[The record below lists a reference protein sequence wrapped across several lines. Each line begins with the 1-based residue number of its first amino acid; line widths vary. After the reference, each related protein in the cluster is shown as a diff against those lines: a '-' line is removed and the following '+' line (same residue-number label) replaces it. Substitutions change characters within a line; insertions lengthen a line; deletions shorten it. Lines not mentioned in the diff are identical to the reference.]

1 MTRNISSAIAGL
13 LLFGVL
19 AALSM
24 YNAVRCDKSIREFK
38 KRGKFQKAEIV
49 SFAKRREKT
58 SASGRYTTVTW
69 YDRTVKIEL
78 SPEKIITRT
87 ISTASF
93 GARKYRNKSYA
104 DVVFLQRDGD
114 PAHIEDLKIKEDLK
128 SSPEFFLSVVLFI
141 IFSVIFVIFAVS
153 LFA

>member
-1 MTRNISSAIAGL
+1 MSSTIAGL
-13 LLFGVL
+13 LLFGIL

-24 YNAVRCDKSIREFK
+24 YNAVRCDRSIREFK
-38 KRGKFQKAEIV
+38 KRGKFQKAEII
-49 SFAKRREKT
+49 SFQKRKEKT
-58 SASGRYTTVTW
+58 SSGVRYTNVTW
-69 YDRTVKIEL
+69 YDITVKIEL

-87 ISTASF
+87 ISTASLW
-93 GARKYRNKSYA
+93 ARKYGKKSYA
-104 DVVFLQRDGD
+104 DVAFMQRDGD

-141 IFSVIFVIFAVS
+141 IFSVIFVIFAVG

>member
-1 MTRNISSAIAGL
+1 MSSTIAGL
-13 LLFGVL
+13 LLFGIL

-24 YNAVRCDKSIREFK
+24 YNAIRCDKSIREFR

-58 SASGRYTTVTW
+58 SAGRRYTTVTW
-69 YDRTVKIEL
+69 YDITVKIEL
-78 SPEKIITRT
+78 SPENIITRT
-87 ISTASF
+87 IRSSSF
-93 GARKYRNKSYA
+93 GARKYHKKSYA
-104 DVVFLQRDGD
+104 DVAFMQRDGD

-141 IFSVIFVIFAVS
+141 IFSVFFIMNIVGAFI
-153 LFA
+153 